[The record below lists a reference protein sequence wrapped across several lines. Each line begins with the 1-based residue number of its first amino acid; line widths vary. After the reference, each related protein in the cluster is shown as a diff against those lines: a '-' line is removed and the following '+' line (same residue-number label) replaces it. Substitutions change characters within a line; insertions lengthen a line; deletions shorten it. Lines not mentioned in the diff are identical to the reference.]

1 MAREATQAELHA
13 LARLEAAER
22 ELDEARRYVQEVM
35 RRESRRL
42 RLTLIVSHPQPD
54 EACSMT
60 PAPPKGS
67 TTPAT

>member
-35 RRESRRL
+35 RRESRRR
-42 RLTLIVSHPQPD
+42 RLTLIVSHQPD